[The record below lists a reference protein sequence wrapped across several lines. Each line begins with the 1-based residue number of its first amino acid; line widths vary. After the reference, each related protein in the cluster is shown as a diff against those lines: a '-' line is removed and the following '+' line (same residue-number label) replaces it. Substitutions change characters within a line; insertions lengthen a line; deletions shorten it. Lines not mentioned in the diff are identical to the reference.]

1 MKIIKLNNIW
11 KIFNAKKQNEV
22 QAVQGINLEIEQGD
36 FVSIIG
42 PSGSGKSSLMHIIGL
57 LDKPD
62 KGTYL
67 LNNQEV
73 NNLKD
78 NEISKLRS
86 LKIGFVFQS
95 FNLLSRTSAI
105 NNVILPLIY
114 QKTPNRKE
122 IALEKLK
129 EVGLAKRI
137 YHKPNELSGG
147 EQQRVAIARALAANP
162 EIILADEPTGNLD
175 SKSGKEIMKIFKK
188 LNEQGKTIIIVTHD
202 LNVAKQAKR
211 IINLQDG
218 KIKK

>member
-188 LNEQGKTIIIVTHD
+188 LNDQGKTIIIVTHD

>member
-78 NEISKLRS
+78 YEISKLRS

-188 LNEQGKTIIIVTHD
+188 LNDQGKTIIIVTHD

>member
-78 NEISKLRS
+78 YEISKLRS